1 MELSLADLRLI
12 LRGLESLRLKGSYM
26 DGEILELESR
36 VRAEHRR
43 RDSEE
48 QLRADLRMPGT
59 PGGGMWQGP
68 AVR

>member
-43 RDSEE
+43 RDSVE